1 MHFDLP
7 SLGTYMYLTVALHS
21 TALHPVHR
29 HDMADFLTAV
39 KTTVKGSSDNSE
51 QLLTAISTHSI
62 DARPAEQAKSHQEF
76 HITTRKASRG
86 EIKTNDAYQSNSEP
100 LRTPEEILQVL
111 QSQPSINALVRV
123 FRHLQPS
130 DGVCSEFSIDAL
142 GPPQAQIINALVSS
156 IVPNFWPIL
165 DPEDKK
171 LSTSCLQ
178 NIAGISA
185 VVARIRLLTEAL
197 TNNKSSGSDEL
208 VHLLELVGQI
218 FEKRSLVARVWL
230 RLYRAVS
237 DPIKQSL
244 SWKEFVSLIGSGK
257 VVTTIA
263 RAEDAL
269 KTASVAS
276 KPSWLSNGSEYAAW
290 LGRMIVLIASEAPGR
305 VRASY
310 SSHTHL
316 SDSSGSEERVL
327 ETAACRSGAHLLAK
341 AFTLGYSVPLVRG
354 LFQYVASP
362 PAIARLDAQVL
373 KSTVVCCQSFT
384 QRQFLESTL
393 QWLTQVSPSDVVEFS
408 EAAHSQA
415 KVKCGL
421 AACLDLLIS
430 DHVTMQQLLLS
441 FIADASLSSTISVPV
456 RRAVI
461 VTLAT
466 NVPNE
471 LQALLEKLFTT
482 FGDQMFIS
490 HAPIVQQESIAQTL
504 LLTASYLHRSAP
516 MAVLMTARSS
526 GHMSGTSNRLHSSNS
541 RARWLGMVVA
551 TAISFLVDKEGS
563 RMSFGTD
570 ELRTAEGKWYQDLVK
585 VKDEVGSFEDFVEVL
600 QSQSKLVKHPRAKA
614 VNTQELPILNG
625 KQTFGPVRPP
635 AQTEVDGERVTEI
648 LDDDDALESD
658 HDDSL
663 TPYAKPDSD
672 AEDSDEDA
680 TLVNRNKSRPPV
692 YIRDLMRMLREDKDH
707 DKFQLAIKHAAP
719 LIRRKINFGREVK
732 DHAEELALLLSDLQD
747 PFDTDGFEELKLQ
760 SLIAVLL
767 SDVEKLAPWLSRRVF
782 EGDYSL
788 SQRCIMLSAL
798 GLGGRELAG
807 LQEPDHLNPAL
818 EHTSFPSKQL
828 PSRLHATYSPTV
840 TKALHTATT
849 SVEQSIMRPLALSA
863 ADRSTSH
870 LDAVKIKRFSA
881 RRDSEQPRTQ
891 RKPTPNQLARIFMAN
906 FFNPLV
912 TRYQQD
918 LAAYRQRSPFATPVL
933 LTTFLKTISIL
944 LHASGPSTTG
954 LADITFT
961 FWDVLHS
968 LRVASLSDISIL
980 EAILFGLLTLL
991 EVNCE
996 WGNVARLAQE
1006 EPKRLAET
1014 QHWVQMVFER
1024 TGSGGLVDGN
1034 GNGTGD
1040 REEGRVRRLAAGV
1053 LMRCGEIVEGYQK
1066 DVMGIGRR

>member
-1 MHFDLP
+1 
-7 SLGTYMYLTVALHS
+7 
-21 TALHPVHR
+21 
-29 HDMADFLTAV
+29 MADFLTAV
-39 KTTVKGSSDNSE
+39 KRSNDDTE
-51 QLLTAISTHSI
+51 QPLTAISTHSI
-62 DARPAEQAKSHQEF
+62 DARPAEQAKSQQEY
-76 HITTRKASRG
+76 HIAKRKASRG
-86 EIKTNDAYQSNSEP
+86 DIKTSDAYQSNSEP

-111 QSQPSINALVRV
+111 QSQPSINTLARV
-123 FRHLQPS
+123 IRHLQPS
-130 DGVCSEFSIDAL
+130 DGVCPEFSIDAL

-156 IVPNFWPIL
+156 IAPSFWPVL
-165 DPEDKK
+165 DSEDKK
-171 LSTSCLQ
+171 LFTSCLQ

-197 TNNKSSGSDEL
+197 INNKSSGSDEL

-218 FEKRSLVARVWL
+218 FKEPSLVARVWL

-257 VVTTIA
+257 VVTTVA

-290 LGRMIVLIASEAPGR
+290 LGRMIVLMTSEARER
-305 VRASY
+305 VRTSY
-310 SSHTHL
+310 SSHTH
-316 SDSSGSEERVL
+316 SIGSGGSEDRAWES
-327 ETAACRSGAHLLAK
+327 AACRCGSHLLAK

-354 LFQYVASP
+354 LFQCVASP
-362 PAIARLDAQVL
+362 PALARLDPQVL
-373 KSTVVCCQSFT
+373 KATVVCCPGFT

-408 EAAHSQA
+408 EAARSQA
-415 KVKCGL
+415 KVECGL

-430 DHVTMQQLLLS
+430 DHVTLQQHLLS

-466 NVPNE
+466 TVPNE
-471 LQALLEKLFTT
+471 LQALLERLFTT

-504 LLTASYLHRSAP
+504 LLTASYLHRSTP
-516 MAVLMTARSS
+516 MAVLITARSS
-526 GHMSGTSNRLHSSNS
+526 GHMSGTSNRLHTSNS

-551 TAISFLVDKEGS
+551 TAISCLVDKERS

-570 ELRTAEGKWYQDLVK
+570 ELRTGEGEWYQDLVK
-585 VKDEVGSFEDFVEVL
+585 VKDEVGSFEDFREVL
-600 QSQSKLVKHPRAKA
+600 RSQSKLVKHPRAKA
-614 VNTQELPILNG
+614 VNTQTLPMLNG

-635 AQTEVDGERVTEI
+635 VQTEVHGEKVMEI
-648 LDDDDALESD
+648 LDDDDALESN
-658 HDDSL
+658 HDDSF

-719 LIRRKINFGREVK
+719 LVRRKTNFGREVK

-818 EHTSFPSKQL
+818 EHTAFPSKQL
-828 PSRLHATYSPTV
+828 PSRLHATYNPTV
-840 TKALHTATT
+840 TKRLNTATT

-870 LDAVKIKRFSA
+870 LDTVKIKRFSA
-881 RRDSEQPRTQ
+881 RRNNEEQQRTR
-891 RKPTPNQLARIFMAN
+891 RKPAPNQLARIFMTH
-906 FFNPLV
+906 FCNPLI
-912 TRYQQD
+912 TRYEQD

-954 LADITFT
+954 LAEITPTIWDI
-961 FWDVLHS
+961 LHS
-968 LRVASLSDISIL
+968 LRIASLSDISIL

-996 WGNVARLAQE
+996 WGGHVARLAQE

-1014 QHWVQMVFER
+1014 QHWVQMVFDR
-1024 TGSGGLVDGN
+1024 TGSSGLVGE
-1034 GNGTGD
+1034 NGTGGG
-1040 REEGRVRRLAAGV
+1040 EEGRVRRLAAGV

-1066 DVMGIGRR
+1066 DVMGIWEVRK